1 MLVKKQ
7 ETNYNL
13 IDLITPTGGLTFERN
28 KLYFGSRYCKIY
40 TIAHYPS
47 NIEMKWLGNLVSN
60 TGAIFSINIEPTD
73 NAELIDDLDS
83 RIRDASG
90 LAQISKNESSRQM
103 REQEIHEASE
113 IINRMIQN
121 NEVVSYLTIYILVS
135 AEEKEDLKAKCKEVE
150 SEVKH
155 QKLKIRNLTNYLQMS
170 GFKAVA
176 PFFTIQADL
185 SKKFKR
191 NILTSSFTGG
201 FLFNTDTFIDE
212 GGYYWGVNQN
222 GGIIIFNLWQQDLMR
237 GNSNMFV
244 VGSSGSGKSMAV
256 KHMILNEIP
265 TTKILIIDAENE
277 YSYLCKNLNGKVIE
291 CDGIDNGG
299 VLNPLQ
305 VRINRD
311 DETGNNALSLHFQ
324 FLETFFQILF
334 PSLTEIEFSKL
345 DLIFEKLY
353 KKFGITKSTDI
364 SKLKNTDF
372 PILED
377 LYYFIENENKKSQDE
392 IYEKLLAL
400 IRPIAIGQASSIW
413 NGYTNIEVDTRV
425 TVFNTSTMQ
434 KFQIQYKR
442 AQYYNILSYAW
453 DILSKDIRERTMLV
467 ADECHI
473 LVDPNIPQTLE
484 YVRYISK
491 MARKHNSSIC
501 VITQSIEDFLN
512 EKIKLYGQSL
522 LSNATNKLFFKCDGK
537 DLKDIVSTFNLT
549 EQEEKMLLNAKVGE
563 CLFMCG
569 IRKLYMT
576 FKLFNYELEMI
587 DSKFVKGSSYD

>member
-1 MLVKKQ
+1 M
-7 ETNYNL
+7 
-13 IDLITPTGGLTFERN
+13 
-28 KLYFGSRYCKIY
+28 
-40 TIAHYPS
+40 
-47 NIEMKWLGNLVSN
+47 SN
-60 TGAIFSINIEPTD
+60 TGTIFSINIEPTD
-73 NAELIDDLDS
+73 NAELIDGLDS

-90 LAQISKNESSRQM
+90 LAQISKNESSRQI
-103 REQEIHEASE
+103 REQEIHEARE

-135 AEEKEDLKAKCKEVE
+135 AEEKEELKAKCKEVE
-150 SEVKH
+150 SEVQH
-155 QKLKIRNLTNYLQMS
+155 QKLKIRNLTNYFQMS

-212 GGYYWGVNQN
+212 GGYYWGINQN
-222 GGIIIFNLWQQDLMR
+222 GGIIIFNLWQQDVMR

-277 YSYLCKNLNGKVIE
+277 YSFLCKNLNGKIIE
-291 CDGIDNGG
+291 CDGIENGG

-311 DETGNNALSLHFQ
+311 DESGTNALSLHFQ
-324 FLETFFQILF
+324 FLETFFQILY

-353 KKFGITKSTDI
+353 KKLGITKDTDI

-377 LYYFIENENKKSQDE
+377 LYFFIEKENNTNQNET
-392 IYEKLLAL
+392 YEKLLAL
-400 IRPIAIGQASSIW
+400 IRPIAIGQASNIW
-413 NGYTNIEVDTRV
+413 NGYTNIEIDTKI

-453 DILSKDIRERTMLV
+453 DILSKDIKERTMLI

-484 YVRYISK
+484 YIRYISK

-522 LSNATNKLFFKCDGK
+522 LANATNKLFFKSDGK

-569 IRKLYMT
+569 TRKIHT
-576 FKLFNYELEMI
+576 AFKLFDYELGML
-587 DSKFVKGSSYD
+587 DSKFARINTYD

>member
-1 MLVKKQ
+1 MKKQ
-7 ETNYNL
+7 QANYNL

-28 KLYFGSRYCKIY
+28 KIYFGSRYCKIY

-73 NAELIDDLDS
+73 NAELIDSLDS

-103 REQEIHEASE
+103 REQEIKEASE

-135 AEEKEDLKAKCKEVE
+135 AEEKEELKIKCKEVE
-150 SEVKH
+150 SEVQH
-155 QKLKIRNLTNYLQMS
+155 QKLKIRNLTNYLQLS

-176 PFFTIQADL
+176 PFFTIQTDL

-201 FLFNTDTFIDE
+201 FLFNTDTFTDE

-222 GGIIIFNLWQQDLMR
+222 GGIIIFNLWQQDVMR

-277 YSYLCKNLNGKVIE
+277 YSYLCKNLNGKIIE
-291 CDGIDNGG
+291 CDGIENGG
-299 VLNPLQ
+299 ILNPLQ

-311 DETGNNALSLHFQ
+311 DKTGNNALSLHFQ
-324 FLETFFQILF
+324 FLETFFQSLY
-334 PSLTEIEFSKL
+334 PTLTEIEFSKL
-345 DLIFEKLY
+345 DLIFENLY

-377 LYYFIENENKKSQDE
+377 LYYFIENENKQRKNE

-413 NGYTNIEVDTRV
+413 NGYTNIEIDTRV

-453 DILSKDIRERTMLV
+453 DILSKNTQEKTMLI

-484 YVRYISK
+484 YIRYISK

-522 LSNATNKLFFKCDGK
+522 LANATNKLFFKSDGK

-563 CLFMCG
+563 CLFICG
-569 IRKLYMT
+569 TRKIYMA
-576 FKLFNYELEMI
+576 FKLFQYELEMI
-587 DSKFVKGSSYD
+587 DSKFSKDRSYD

>member
-1 MLVKKQ
+1 MKKQ
-7 ETNYNL
+7 QANSNL

-28 KLYFGSRYCKIY
+28 KIYFGSRYCKIY

-73 NAELIDDLDS
+73 NAELIDSLDS

-90 LAQISKNESSRQM
+90 LAQISKNESIRQM
-103 REQEIHEASE
+103 REQEIKEASE

-135 AEEKEDLKAKCKEVE
+135 AEEKEELKIKCKEVE
-150 SEVKH
+150 SEVQH
-155 QKLKIRNLTNYLQMS
+155 QKLKIRNLTNYLQLS

-176 PFFTIQADL
+176 PFFTIQTDL

-201 FLFNTDTFIDE
+201 FLFNTDTFTDE

-222 GGIIIFNLWQQDLMR
+222 GGIIIFNLWQQDVMR

-277 YSYLCKNLNGKVIE
+277 YSYLCKNLNGKIIE
-291 CDGIDNGG
+291 CDGIENGG
-299 VLNPLQ
+299 ILNPLQ

-311 DETGNNALSLHFQ
+311 DKTGNNALSLHFQ
-324 FLETFFQILF
+324 FLETFFQILY
-334 PSLTEIEFSKL
+334 PTLTEIEFSKL

-377 LYYFIENENKKSQDE
+377 LYYFIENENKQRKNE

-413 NGYTNIEVDTRV
+413 NGYTNIEIDTRV

-453 DILSKDIRERTMLV
+453 DILSKNTQEKTMLI

-484 YVRYISK
+484 YIRYISK

-522 LSNATNKLFFKCDGK
+522 LANATNKLFFKSDGK

-569 IRKLYMT
+569 TRKIYME
-576 FKLFNYELEMI
+576 FKLFQYELEVI
-587 DSKFVKGSSYD
+587 DSKFVKDSKYD